1 MADAP
6 DRMKPSE
13 LVDGDR
19 LWQRHMDLA
28 QCGLRSDGGVN
39 RLALSQEEAD
49 ARALLVRWGRQIGLK
64 PFTDAAAN
72 LFLRLEGRDP
82 DAAPVVSGSH
92 IDSQPNGGKFDGA
105 FGVLAALE
113 AVEAIAANG
122 QTPLR
127 PIEVVAWMNEEGSR
141 FSPGMAGSEAY
152 TGAKPLEVILNVQ
165 DTDGISVR
173 DALRRIHASDDAVPI
188 RELGRPIHAFIEGHI
203 EQSDTLQIADKT
215 IGVVTGIQGTR
226 RYRVTVTGEAA
237 HAGTALRRD
246 RKDALMAAA
255 RMVSAIDA
263 ATQERDDLKLTVG
276 LFDVTPN
283 APSVVPERVFFSIDV
298 RHNDTSVVDKTDKII
313 RALTEREKGPCA
325 VAIDQIAKAPSL
337 DFSPDLRE
345 VLAAVSSDLRLPAK
359 DVYSAAG
366 HDARQL
372 HYFCPTAMF
381 FIPCRD
387 GISHNPK
394 EWAEPAH
401 VTAGA
406 QLLADTLWRIAD
418 KS

>member
-28 QCGLRSDGGVN
+28 QCGLRSDGGVK

-49 ARALLVRWGRQIGLK
+49 ARSLLVRWGRQIGLK

-82 DAAPVVSGSH
+82 DAAPVISGSH

-113 AVEAIAANG
+113 AVEAIAANE

-173 DALRRIHASDDAVPI
+173 EAVRRIHASDDAVPI

-345 VLAAVSSDLRLPAK
+345 VLAAVSADLRLPAM